1 MQQMNNIVP
10 VKSVN
15 NSPATDKPLSQQSNG
30 EDFSAVLASVSP
42 QSSLVEKAAVAQDTP
57 KDIVTQAPKDDE
69 QGGEE
74 GNVNLIFSQIDMANQ
89 MSQAAGLG
97 DSLPLEEGF
106 ISKLNE
112 KSTDAADLLQGIV
125 LSVSSTLPQEPEA
138 ILPIDTTKGAN
149 VSLVSAID
157 MSAVNHVDINGVDT
171 NLSPVEDASLETPL
185 SQVNPPVASPNS
197 TASVINPS
205 LSATASLSATTANLN
220 TLGTSELVTL
230 PQEPEAIFPI
240 DSTKGA
246 NVSLVSAIDK
256 SAVNHVDI
264 NGVDTNLSPVE
275 DASLETP
282 LSQVN
287 PPVASPNS
295 TASVINSSLSATAS
309 LSATTAN
316 LNTLGT
322 SELVTHAGNSELK
335 LDDAQINIKSA
346 VPVTAQQLKEA
357 MLAVTLD
364 SDQERGLSAV
374 SDDQAPLAE
383 FKSLSATAASTAQ
396 LNIHRQDVL
405 QVQLSLRQGVEQQNQ
420 MQEMIQR
427 FSPVMKQQLITMV
440 SQGIQHAE
448 IRLDPPELGHM
459 LVKIQVHGDQTQ
471 VQFHVTQAQTRDL
484 VEQAIPRLRELLQEQ
499 GMQLADSHV
508 SQGNQGD
515 RREGWGDSGGSSS
528 NGADLDDIA
537 AEELHLGLNQ
547 ATGVTSGID
556 YYA

>member
-30 EDFSAVLASVSP
+30 EDFSAALASASP
-42 QSSLVEKAAVAQDTP
+42 QSSLVKKAAVAQDTP
-57 KDIVTQAPKDDE
+57 KDTVPQAPKDDD
-69 QGGEE
+69 QGDEV

-106 ISKLNE
+106 IAKLNE
-112 KSTDAADLLQGIV
+112 KSTDDADLLQGIA

-138 ILPIDTTKGAN
+138 ILPLDTIKGAN

-157 MSAVNHVDINGVDT
+157 MSAMVNNVDTNGVET
-171 NLSPVEDASLETPL
+171 NLSPLEDASLETPL

-220 TLGTSELVTL
+220 TLGTSELVT
-230 PQEPEAIFPI
+230 
-240 DSTKGA
+240 
-246 NVSLVSAIDK
+246 
-256 SAVNHVDI
+256 
-264 NGVDTNLSPVE
+264 
-275 DASLETP
+275 
-282 LSQVN
+282 
-287 PPVASPNS
+287 
-295 TASVINSSLSATAS
+295 
-309 LSATTAN
+309 
-316 LNTLGT
+316 
-322 SELVTHAGNSELK
+322 HAGNSELK
-335 LDDAQINIKSA
+335 LDDAQINLKSA

-383 FKSLSATAASTAQ
+383 FKSLSATATSTAQ
-396 LNIHRQDVL
+396 PNIHRQDVL

-515 RREGWGDSGGSSS
+515 RREGWGDGGGSSS
-528 NGADLDDIA
+528 NGADLDEIS

-547 ATGVTSGID
+547 ATSVTSGID